1 MEIEKALRV
10 QTIEL
15 LIKEGRYDEAEEML
29 KNSIVP
35 NTGKLQARIDA
46 LRAEKAT
53 AVTAPAK
60 RRMKSFV
67 IALAVIFAITGI
79 VVFAVHSSVGEY
91 VWFFI
96 LIGFIFIIPRAYRS
110 ASRGD
115 ALERRLNRSGY
126 RRPGFGPRR

>member
-1 MEIEKALRV
+1 MTDTE
-10 QTIEL
+10 
-15 LIKEGRYDEAEEML
+15 
-29 KNSIVP
+29 IVP
-35 NTGKLQARIDA
+35 WRVLSRELALDASPWLRCWVETVQLPTGKTVEGFYK
-46 LRAEKAT
+46 LRL
-53 AVTAPAK
+53 PDY
-60 RRMKSFV
+60 
-67 IALAVIFAITGI
+67 AVIFAITGI